1 MGFFFCI
8 LIQIIQTINGNQI
21 ISKLNKLLAQSKQFF
36 NINYL
41 QSTMA
46 ITQSSKPLGPEVY
59 TSFEPVTATWQYIV
73 ADPETREAAIIDS
86 VLDFD
91 PAANRLSTKSA
102 DGLLSTVAQHGLKPI
117 FIMETHAHADHLTAA
132 RYLQQKL
139 VELGHPEPKI
149 SIGKR
154 ITQVQATFAS
164 KYGINKEELENVFD
178 QLWDDNQK
186 FKIGHLNCE
195 VLHLPGHTPD
205 HVGYRIEQSV
215 FTGDSIFNPDVGSAR
230 ADFPGGSA
238 THLYQSARTLL
249 ELPEHYRLYTG
260 HDYPPSEREANEKG
274 EKFRPF
280 TTVGEQNRENKHVK
294 SGVEE
299 ETFVKWRSERDATLG
314 EPRLLHQSL
323 QFNIRGGRLPKM
335 TQGGD
340 RLLHVP
346 LKVDTGLLT
355 TMEESKL

>member
-1 MGFFFCI
+1 
-8 LIQIIQTINGNQI
+8 
-21 ISKLNKLLAQSKQFF
+21 
-36 NINYL
+36 
-41 QSTMA
+41 MA
-46 ITQSSKPLGPEVY
+46 ITLSSKPLNPEIY
-59 TSFEPVTATWQYIV
+59 SSFEPVTATWQYIV
-73 ADPETREAAIIDS
+73 VDPETREAAIIDS

-91 PAANRLSTKSA
+91 PAASRLSTKSA
-102 DGLLSTVAQHGLKPI
+102 DALLSTVTQHGLKPE

-139 VELGHPEPKI
+139 VELGHPKPKI

-164 KYGINKEELENVFD
+164 KYCINKDELENAFD

-186 FKIGHLNCE
+186 FKIGHLDCE

-205 HVGYRIEQSV
+205 HVGYRIEQNV

-238 THLYQSARTLL
+238 TDLYKSARTLL
-249 ELPEHYRLYTG
+249 DLPEHYRLYTG

-280 TTVGEQNRENKHVK
+280 TTVEEQNRENKHVK

-299 ETFVKWRSERDATLG
+299 ETFVKWRKERDAMLG
-314 EPRLLHQSL
+314 EPRLLHQAL
-323 QFNIRGGRLPKM
+323 QFNIRGGRLPNKSKE
-335 TQGGD
+335 GD
-340 RLLHVP
+340 RLLYVP
-346 LKVDTGLLT
+346 LKVDDELSTI
-355 TMEESKL
+355 MEGPKL

>member
-1 MGFFFCI
+1 
-8 LIQIIQTINGNQI
+8 
-21 ISKLNKLLAQSKQFF
+21 
-36 NINYL
+36 
-41 QSTMA
+41 MA
-46 ITQSSKPLGPEVY
+46 IVLSSKPLVPEIY
-59 TSFEPVTATWQYIV
+59 TFFEPVTATWQYIV
-73 ADPETREAAIIDS
+73 ADPTTREAVIIDS

-91 PAANRLSTKSA
+91 PAASRLSTKPA
-102 DGLLSTVAQHGLKPI
+102 DVLLSTVIQHGLKPI

-139 VELGHPEPKI
+139 VGLGQPKPKI

-164 KYGINKEELENVFD
+164 KYGINKNELADVFD

-205 HVGYRIEQSV
+205 HVGYRIENNV
-215 FTGDSIFNPDVGSAR
+215 FTGDSIFNPDVGTAR

-238 THLYQSARTLL
+238 THLYKSARTLL
-249 ELPEHYRLYTG
+249 DLPGHYRLYTG
-260 HDYPPSEREANEKG
+260 HDYPPLEREANDKG
-274 EKFRPF
+274 EKFLPY

-299 ETFVKWRSERDATLG
+299 ETFVKWRKERDGTLG
-314 EPRLLHQSL
+314 EPRLLHQAL
-323 QFNIRGGRLPKM
+323 QFNIRGGRLPSKSKE
-335 TQGGD
+335 GD

-346 LKVDTGLLT
+346 LKVDDELSTI
-355 TMEESKL
+355 MEGPRFRDSDMEMAFL